1 MISQNKEMQINR
13 EELVKAVEKIMNA
26 DGTEKELDSLLD
38 MLEKNVPHP
47 NVNDLIFWNE
57 EDLSAEEIVDEALN
71 YKPFLL
77 P

>member
-1 MISQNKEMQINR
+1 MQINR

-71 YKPFLL
+71 YKPFFL

>member
-1 MISQNKEMQINR
+1 MQINR